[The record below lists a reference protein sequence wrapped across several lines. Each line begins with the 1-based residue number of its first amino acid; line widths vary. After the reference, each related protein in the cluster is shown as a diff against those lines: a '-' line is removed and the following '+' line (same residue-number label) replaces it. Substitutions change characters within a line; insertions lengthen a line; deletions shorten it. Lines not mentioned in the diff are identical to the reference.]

1 MPHMLVSHKVEDFA
15 KWKGVFDSVEAMRRE
30 AGEKSN
36 TLFRDADDPNA
47 ITALFE
53 WDSLE
58 NAQEYAGSA
67 RLKSAMQ
74 EAGVTG
80 PPQITFLNAH

>member
-1 MPHMLVSHKVEDFA
+1 MLVTHEVADFD
-15 KWKGVFDSVEAMRRE
+15 KWKAVFDEVKPMREE
-30 AGEKSN
+30 AGEKSATIYRN
-36 TLFRDADDPNA
+36 ASDPNK

-67 RLKSAMQ
+67 RLKTAMQ

-80 PPQITFLNAH
+80 PPQIAFLQNA